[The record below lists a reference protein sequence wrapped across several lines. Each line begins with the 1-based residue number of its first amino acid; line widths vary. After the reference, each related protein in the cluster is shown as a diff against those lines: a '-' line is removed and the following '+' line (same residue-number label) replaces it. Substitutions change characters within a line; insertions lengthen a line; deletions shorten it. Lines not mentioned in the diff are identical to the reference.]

1 MSKRLALL
9 VGNSVYRDNTLARLT
24 APDVDVGDFA
34 DVLLDPEVGGF
45 DDVNVIVNVSAAIAR
60 RAISDFFSSK
70 DREDLLLLYFS
81 CHGVLDENGRLY
93 LAFKDTERQLLR
105 ATSISAAYITD
116 EMNASRS
123 QRQVLILDCC
133 HSGAFARGAKGATGA
148 SVGTAAAFEGT
159 GFGRV
164 VLTATDATQYAW
176 EDDQVSGQAINSL
189 FTCYMVQG
197 LQSGDA
203 DTNKDGR
210 ITVDELFDYIY
221 TLVVKQTPK
230 QTPGKWSYKEQ
241 GEIVIASNPKRSLI
255 DKTARHNFEF
265 EDDLEQHLER
275 LYTHALSAFWLED
288 WNKAE
293 EAFQA
298 ITEIRPDYQDTA
310 LKFSEVKLQ
319 KK

>member
-189 FTCYMVQG
+189 FTRYMVQG

-241 GEIVIASNPKRSLI
+241 GEIVIASN
-255 DKTARHNFEF
+255 
-265 EDDLEQHLER
+265 
-275 LYTHALSAFWLED
+275 
-288 WNKAE
+288 
-293 EAFQA
+293 
-298 ITEIRPDYQDTA
+298 
-310 LKFSEVKLQ
+310 
-319 KK
+319 